1 MAPQQSNRFSD
12 SHGSILRI
20 ASTALFRRHCS
31 APAQAPLVTKAMVS
45 ENVADLQ
52 TAWLTGM
59 SSLVAHGRRP
69 FAATVLPLQSRYCAC
84 GNPRL
89 QMFDREAD
97 GRN

>member
-1 MAPQQSNRFSD
+1 MASQQSDRFSD
-12 SHGSILRI
+12 LPGSILRI
-20 ASTALFRRHCS
+20 AGTALFRRHCS

-59 SSLVAHGRRP
+59 SYPGRPQATP
-69 FAATVLPLQSRYCAC
+69 FDATVLRFPLLRL
-84 GNPRL
+84 GNRRL
-89 QMFDREAD
+89 QMSDRDDAD